1 MFNAL
6 TGANQY
12 VGNWPGVTVEK
23 KEGKLKS
30 KKTKEEVI
38 VTDLPGIYSMSPY
51 TLEEVV
57 SRDYVLKENP
67 DVIIDLVDATNI
79 ERNLYLTTQL
89 IETGVPVV
97 IALNMADLLA
107 KRGIKIDVKRLSML
121 LDCPIIETSA
131 LKGEGLDKLI
141 DEAVKVAKKSEIDL
155 PKDIF
160 SAELEGAVAEVKSV
174 LPSSVSEEK
183 KRWYAVKFLEND
195 SKVVES
201 MKLSGAAAQTVEA
214 QRKALEKKHDDDMES
229 IVTDERYKFIQK
241 IVSTTVQKGKEK
253 LTTSDKIDRIVT
265 NRFLGIP
272 IFMLVMW
279 IVYYVSVTTVG
290 TFVTDWTNDV
300 FVVAIQDAATSALS
314 AIGAGDMVMGLVV
327 DGIIGGLGAVL
338 GFVPQMAILFLFLS
352 ILEDCGYM
360 VRIAFVM
367 DRVFRHFGLSG
378 KSFIPLLISSGCGIP
393 GIMASKT
400 IEQDNDRRLTIM
412 TATFIPCG
420 AKLPVIA
427 LMGGVISGEVAGY
440 QESSFIAPLM
450 YFIGIVAVL
459 VAAIILKKTKPFSG
473 KPAPFVMELP
483 QYHIPQAKT
492 ILLHVWERLKGFII
506 KAGTILF
513 LACVVM
519 WFLGGFGFVDG
530 SFGMVEDSAD
540 SLMAMIGGVI
550 APLFAP
556 LGFGEWQPVAASISG
571 FTAKEAIVSTMGV
584 LANVSGD
591 TEDAVNVAAGV
602 ASWFPSS
609 IAAFTFLMFNLLDS
623 PCLAAIA
630 TMAQQMQSRKWFW
643 FAILF
648 QNIFAYIVC
657 LCVYQIGSF
666 VTGGAFGVGTAVG
679 FLFLIAIL
687 FMLFRP
693 DPYKNQ
699 KFIKT
704 FCKRIRFIRTFKAE
718 AGCRSLCPAS
728 SVKERQGEG
737 YDRKYCDS
745 GTDRSILYLSDL
757 QRL

>member
-1 MFNAL
+1 MAIRIALAGNPNCGKTTMFNAL

-30 KKTKEEVI
+30 KKVKEEVV
-38 VTDLPGIYSMSPY
+38 VTDLPGIYSLSPY

-57 SRDYVLKENP
+57 SRDYLLKENP
-67 DVIIDLVDATNI
+67 DVIVDLVDATNI

-97 IALNMADLLA
+97 IALNMADLLE
-107 KRGIKIDVKRLSML
+107 KRGIKIDVARLSML
-121 LDCPIIETSA
+121 LDCPIVETSA

-141 DEAVKVAKKSEIDL
+141 DEAIKTAKKKEADL
-155 PKDIF
+155 PKEIF
-160 SAELEGAVAEVKSV
+160 NKDLEDAVSAAAEV
-174 LPSSVSEEK
+174 LPSSIDANK
-183 KRWYAVKFLEND
+183 KRWYAVKFLEKD
-195 SKVVES
+195 SKVAES
-201 MKLSGAAAQTVEA
+201 VKLTDSAAKKIEEL
-214 QRKALEKKHDDDMES
+214 RDGLEKSHDDDMES

-241 IVSTTVQKGKEK
+241 IVGTTVKKGKDK
-253 LTTSDKIDRIVT
+253 LTTSDKIDKIVT
-265 NRFLGIP
+265 NRILGIP
-272 IFMLVMW
+272 IFIAVMFV
-279 IVYYVSVTTVG
+279 VYYISVTTIG
-290 TFVTDWTNDV
+290 TIVTDWTNDT
-300 FVVAIQDAATSALS
+300 FVGGIQEIVGGFLEGIGTNDVVTS
-314 AIGAGDMVMGLVV
+314 LVV
-327 DGIIGGLGAVL
+327 DGVIGGVGAVL

-427 LMGGVISGEVAGY
+427 LMGGVMASWATGSYEAGG
-440 QESSFIAPLM
+440 FMAPAM
-450 YFIGIVAVL
+450 YFMGIVAVL

-483 QYHIPQAKT
+483 QYHVPQAKT
-492 ILLHVWERLKGFII
+492 VLLHVWERLKGFII

-519 WFLGGFGFVDG
+519 WFLGGFGFENG
-530 SFGMVEDSAD
+530 GFGLVEESGN
-540 SLMAMIGGVI
+540 SLLAVIGGFI

-556 LGFGEWQPVAASISG
+556 LGFGEWQPVAASLSG

-584 LANVSGD
+584 LANVTGD
-591 TEDAVNVAAGV
+591 TEDAVTVAQAV
-602 ASWFPSS
+602 QTWFPTSL
-609 IAAFTFLMFNLLDS
+609 AALSFLIFNLLDS

-630 TMAQQMQSRKWFW
+630 TMAQQMQSKKWFW

-657 LCVYQIGSF
+657 LCIYQIGSF
-666 VTGGAFGVGTAVG
+666 VTGGSFGVGTVFG
-679 FLFLIAIL
+679 FVFTAIILFL
-687 FMLFRP
+687 LFRP
-693 DPYKNQ
+693 DPYKDQ
-699 KFIKT
+699 KVYS
-704 FCKRIRFIRTFKAE
+704 KR
-718 AGCRSLCPAS
+718 
-728 SVKERQGEG
+728 SVQAAN
-737 YDRKYCDS
+737 
-745 GTDRSILYLSDL
+745 
-757 QRL
+757 

>member
-1 MFNAL
+1 MAIRIALAGNPNCGKTTMFNAL

-30 KKTKEEVI
+30 KKVKEEVV
-38 VTDLPGIYSMSPY
+38 VTDLPGIYSLSPY

-57 SRDYVLKENP
+57 SRDYLLKENP
-67 DVIIDLVDATNI
+67 DVIVDLVDATNI

-97 IALNMADLLA
+97 IALNMADLLE
-107 KRGIKIDVKRLSML
+107 KRGIKIDVARLSML
-121 LDCPIIETSA
+121 LDCPIVETSA

-141 DEAVKVAKKSEIDL
+141 DEAIRTAKKKEADL
-155 PKDIF
+155 PKEIF
-160 SAELEGAVAEVKSV
+160 NKDLEDAVSAAAEV
-174 LPSSVSEEK
+174 LPSSIDANK
-183 KRWYAVKFLEND
+183 KRWYAVKFLEKD
-195 SKVVES
+195 SKVAES
-201 MKLSGAAAQTVEA
+201 VKLTDSAAKKIEELRAG
-214 QRKALEKKHDDDMES
+214 LEKSHDDDMES

-241 IVSTTVQKGKEK
+241 IVGTTVKKGKDK
-253 LTTSDKIDRIVT
+253 LTTSDKIDKIVT
-265 NRFLGIP
+265 NRILGIP
-272 IFMLVMW
+272 IFIAVMFV
-279 IVYYVSVTTVG
+279 VYYISVTTIG
-290 TFVTDWTNDV
+290 TIVTDWTNDT
-300 FVVAIQDAATSALS
+300 FVGGIQEIVGRFLEGIGTNDVVTS
-314 AIGAGDMVMGLVV
+314 LVV
-327 DGIIGGLGAVL
+327 DGVIGGVGAVL

-427 LMGGVISGEVAGY
+427 LMGGVMASWATGSYEAGG
-440 QESSFIAPLM
+440 FMAPAM
-450 YFIGIVAVL
+450 YFMGIVAVL

-483 QYHIPQAKT
+483 QYHVPQAKT
-492 ILLHVWERLKGFII
+492 VLLHVWERLKGFII

-519 WFLGGFGFVDG
+519 WFLGGFGFENG
-530 SFGMVEDSAD
+530 GFGLVEESGN
-540 SLMAMIGGVI
+540 SLLAVIGGFI

-556 LGFGEWQPVAASISG
+556 LGFGEWQPVAASLSG

-584 LANVSGD
+584 LANVTGD
-591 TEDAVNVAAGV
+591 TEDAVTVAQAV
-602 ASWFPSS
+602 QTWFPTSL
-609 IAAFTFLMFNLLDS
+609 AALSFLIFNLLDS

-630 TMAQQMQSRKWFW
+630 TMAQQMQSKKWFW

-657 LCVYQIGSF
+657 LCIYQIGSF
-666 VTGGAFGVGTAVG
+666 ATGGSFGVGTVFG
-679 FLFLIAIL
+679 FVFTAIILFL
-687 FMLFRP
+687 LFRP
-693 DPYKNQ
+693 DPYKDQ
-699 KFIKT
+699 KVYS
-704 FCKRIRFIRTFKAE
+704 KR
-718 AGCRSLCPAS
+718 
-728 SVKERQGEG
+728 SVQAAN
-737 YDRKYCDS
+737 
-745 GTDRSILYLSDL
+745 
-757 QRL
+757 